1 MHARLTLL
9 VIVTVVGFGL
19 SDVLSSRTVSMDR
32 SKLSVEFGQIW
43 QISMAQRRRNWVYN
57 KQHHTPL

>member
-43 QISMAQRRRNWVYN
+43 QISMAQRRRNWVYH